1 MLLSSTNPPILIAGM
16 ILTLFGLFLGTQ
28 IKKTY
33 LAYIGLCIIDIGI
46 VTFGFSLNNDSAYLG
61 SINLLCY
68 NILARLLGFIA
79 LYKIVETA
87 KKKQQTIQGIIKE
100 LPYTVSLF
108 ALSMYSAIEISPF
121 FTLDAKYFILFGTI
135 SLADPTNIISYFYTS
150 YLSFI
155 NLCVLIITIFFVH
168 NLIQGKEYSYKKSN
182 PLDDIKSSSI
192 LQHLLFILLIGM
204 GLFAHTLVQ
213 YLIQIF
219 GVQETTAHSIYPDFG
234 TIWNNETLT
243 LYVGAFIVFAL
254 GTLIP
259 FIRKPLVLILTII
272 SFIFSILNQESS
284 PLSYLFTVLTSFMAI
299 IIALYSFGY
308 IKKLENTY
316 YFLLLLMFG
325 SVIGLLSHADYGSI
339 FVFWE
344 LMTIT
349 SYALITF
356 EDTPKAHYAAK
367 KYLLMSGVAALTML
381 PALLVISANDSYLLT
396 TLMKTHTTEV
406 NIILY
411 IAIVAILVGVG
422 VKAGIVP
429 GHSWLPDAHPAAP
442 ASISAPLSGILT
454 KSGIYGIFTFFFVIV
469 GYHLLQTSFV
479 CPFFKLPSIGVL
491 MLLLGII
498 TMFYGEI
505 KAYQE
510 KEIKRLFAYSTI
522 GQIGEIC
529 MTIAL
534 FSYLSASGALFHVI
548 NHAIMKD
555 LIFLATGVFLV
566 RSGFSKIED
575 LKGLGKAMPFT
586 ATCIVIGLLS
596 IMGVPPFAGFN
607 SKFAMVYALAEY
619 NAFLPI
625 LMLIAGLIGCIY
637 YARIIRVL
645 IFEKYE
651 GPEIQDASPSMKIAM
666 GILAMLCIIIGLY
679 PQFILNF
686 FVYPATTFIAQLNGL
701 REFTGEPT
709 TLLSI
714 LHINWQA
721 HTVVLLLGSLLPCIL
736 RKNPLQAGIASVF
749 MLSFASLLIII
760 NAANYDTLS
769 LIFALAITIIG
780 TLSAIYSI
788 GYMEHGHAQWR
799 YYASF
804 LCMCA
809 GLTGIATA
817 NTIFGFFFYWEIM
830 SSWTLYFIIIH
841 EETQES
847 LREGFKYFFFNMI
860 GASVLFLGIA
870 LTIYWIGTNNLSDL
884 AQAFNRLST
893 TKTTIIF
900 ALLASGFIMKAAQLP
915 FRIDI
920 QMHPRTAPTPVSGY
934 ISSVLLKSALFGLF
948 KIFIAIGGAS
958 IVFSSYLPQIMEIS
972 LYIGAITI
980 VMAAAFAVFQSDIK
994 LVLIYSTVSQL
1005 GYMVV
1010 GLSLGTSLGVAG
1022 GLLHLVN
1029 HMFFKDLLFLVA
1041 GVIIA
1046 QTHIYSMNQMGGL
1059 GLKMPKTLAVFAIA
1073 AVCLIGLPPSSGFT
1087 SKWIIYHALMEQG
1100 HVLPAILS
1108 LVGSV
1113 LTLAYMVK
1121 FLHSVFLGQV
1131 KPNMEKVHEAPK
1143 TMLIPMSILALGCI
1157 ITSFF
1162 PGLVLMIINNILQS
1176 VGLQTLDV
1184 APWGINS
1191 GKGAWNATLTGVLL
1205 IVIWFIA
1212 NKILTK
1218 ATRTQRITT
1227 IHTCGISADDVNPTT
1242 NANDIYSTS
1251 TLFGTWRDNN
1261 KGV

>member
-1 MLLSSTNPPILIAGM
+1 MLLSSTTPSILIVGI
-16 ILTLFGLFLGTQ
+16 ILTLIGLFLG
-28 IKKTY
+28 IKIKRIY

-46 VTFGFSLNNDSAYLG
+46 VAFGFSINNESAYMGTIRLIIYN
-61 SINLLCY
+61 SI
-68 NILARLLGFIA
+68 ARFLGFIA

-87 KKKQQTIQGIIKE
+87 KNKHCPIGGIIKE
-100 LPYTVSLF
+100 LPYTVTVF

-121 FTLDAKYFILFGTI
+121 FTLDAKYFVLFGTI
-135 SLADPTNIISYFYTS
+135 SLANPLEITSYALTS

-168 NLIQGKEYSYKKSN
+168 NFIQGKNYHYQKSN
-182 PLDDIKSSSI
+182 ICHDIKSSSI
-192 LQHLLFILLIGM
+192 FQHIALILLIGI
-204 GLFAHTLVQ
+204 GLFAHDIGHYLEQ
-213 YLIQIF
+213 FIPSENLIQ
-219 GVQETTAHSIYPDFG
+219 TIYPDFG

-243 LYVGAFIVFAL
+243 LYVGAFLVFIL
-254 GTLIP
+254 GSIAP
-259 FIRKPLVLILTII
+259 FTRKPLVLILTIT
-272 SFIFSILNQESS
+272 SCIFSILNKETSA
-284 PLSYLFTVLTSFMAI
+284 LSYLFTTLTAFMAI
-299 IIALYSFGY
+299 IVSLYSFSY
-308 IKKLENTY
+308 IKKIETTY
-316 YFLLLLMFG
+316 YSLLLLMFG
-325 SVIGLLSHADYGSI
+325 SVIGLLSHSDYGSI

-349 SYALITF
+349 SYALIAF

-367 KYLLMSGVAALTML
+367 KYLLMSGIAALTML
-381 PALLVISANDSYLLT
+381 PALLVICANDAQLLT
-396 TLMKTHTTEV
+396 VIKENHSSAV
-406 NIILY
+406 NITLY

-454 KSGIYGIFTFFFVIV
+454 KAGIYGIFTFYFVIV
-469 GYHLLQTSFV
+469 GYNLLSNSFV

-491 MLLLGII
+491 LLLLGII

-534 FSYLSASGALFHVI
+534 FTYLSASGALFHVI

-555 LIFLATGVFLV
+555 LIFLATGVFLL
-566 RSGFSKIED
+566 RSGLSKIED

-596 IMGVPPFAGFN
+596 IMGVPPFTGFN
-607 SKFAMVYALAEY
+607 SKFAMVYALADY
-619 NAFLPI
+619 NPYLPI
-625 LMLIAGLIGCIY
+625 LMLIAGLIGCVY

-651 GPEIQDASPSMKIAM
+651 GPEIHDASPSMKIAM
-666 GILAMLCIIIGLY
+666 GILAGLCIILGLY
-679 PQFILNF
+679 PQFILDI

-701 REFTGEPT
+701 RGYTGEVT
-709 TLLSI
+709 TLFSI
-714 LHINWQA
+714 LTINWQA
-721 HTVVLLLGSLLPCIL
+721 HTIVLLLGSLLPCIL
-736 RKNPLQAGIASVF
+736 RKNPLQCGIASVF
-749 MLSFASLLIII
+749 VLGFASLLIII
-760 NAANYDTLS
+760 NANNYDTLS
-769 LIFALAITIIG
+769 FLFALAITVIG
-780 TLSAIYSI
+780 SLSALYSI

-830 SSWTLYFIIIH
+830 SSWTLYFVIIH

-847 LREGFKYFFFNMI
+847 LREGFKYFFFNMV
-860 GASVLFLGIA
+860 GASVLFLGVA
-870 LTIYWIGTNNLSDL
+870 LTIYWLGTNNLAEL
-884 AQAFNRLST
+884 GEAFMQLNAP
-893 TKTTIIF
+893 KATIIL
-900 ALLASGFIMKAAQLP
+900 ALLAAGFIMKAAQLP

-958 IVFSSYLPQIMEIS
+958 MLFATYLPQLMEIS

-980 VMAAAFAVFQSDIK
+980 VMAAAFAVFQNDIK

-1010 GLSLGTSLGVAG
+1010 GISLGTSLGVAG

-1029 HMFFKDLLFLVA
+1029 HMLFKDLLFLVA

-1131 KPNMEKVHEAPK
+1131 KPSMEKVTEAPK
-1143 TMLIPMSILALGCI
+1143 TMLIPMMILAIGCI
-1157 ITSFF
+1157 IASFF
-1162 PGLVLMIINNILQS
+1162 PGLILMVINNILQS

-1205 IVIWFIA
+1205 VVIWFVA
-1212 NKILTK
+1212 QKILKK
-1218 ATRTQRITT
+1218 ATKTQRITT
-1227 IHTCGISADDVNPTT
+1227 IHTCGISAQDVNPTT
-1242 NANDIYSTS
+1242 NANDIYSTG
-1251 TLFGTWRDNN
+1251 TLFGTWRENN
-1261 KGV
+1261 KGA